1 MNLPIVNACGAIVGY
16 TNESPKLVGTS
27 VRHSY
32 AERLL
37 SDAVKAAYVE
47 ITDEAELARVGAPPN
62 WSGEWRCL
70 ALCSANMPSQG
81 GIAVICTTGQR
92 ANHSDGRAPS
102 QLDFFLR
109 GVAGQA

>member
-1 MNLPIVNACGAIVGY
+1 MKLPIVNACGEIVGY

-37 SDAVKAAYVE
+37 GDAVKAAYVE
-47 ITDEAELARVGAPPN
+47 ITDQAELARVGAPPD

-70 ALCSANMPSQG
+70 ALCSADMPVENDIAMVRTTKLHARYSAG
-81 GIAVICTTGQR
+81 RAAVI
-92 ANHSDGRAPS
+92 AK
-102 QLDFFLR
+102 
-109 GVAGQA
+109 